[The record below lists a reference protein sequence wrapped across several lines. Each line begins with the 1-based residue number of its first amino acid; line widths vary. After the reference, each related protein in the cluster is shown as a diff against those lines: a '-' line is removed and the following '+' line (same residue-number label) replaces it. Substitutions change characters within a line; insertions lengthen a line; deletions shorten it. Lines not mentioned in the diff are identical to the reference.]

1 MEIKLSI
8 QLNFLLMEVS
18 NLARVELSS
27 ITSMLLKSPRLD
39 HQVDQLQ
46 VAPRSLFT
54 EKDLLRQIFAT
65 ELSD

>member
-1 MEIKLSI
+1 VEIKLST
-8 QLNFLLMEVS
+8 QLIFLLMEVS
-18 NLARVELSS
+18 NLAKVELSS

-39 HQVDQLQ
+39 HQVDQLL
-46 VAPRSLFT
+46 VVLRSLFT